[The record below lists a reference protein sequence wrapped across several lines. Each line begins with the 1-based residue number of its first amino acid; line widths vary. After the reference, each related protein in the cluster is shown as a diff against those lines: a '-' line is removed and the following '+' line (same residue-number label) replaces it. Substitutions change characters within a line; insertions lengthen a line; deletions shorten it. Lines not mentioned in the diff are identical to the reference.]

1 MSNINRDEDKMVPAQ
16 DIINPSQ
23 DLPDSPKD
31 VEEMKSETVILDLPE
46 VKDIPGQERVHVM
59 PMGELADTTIAS
71 DDEEG
76 AGIPG
81 FDEEEDGDNDITSD
95 TSVNV
100 SEQEKDLLDEA
111 GTAIPDDQQLK
122 QAELDSTDEEGDPL
136 NEGGLSDSRSGT
148 DLDVPG
154 AEADDANEEI
164 GEEDEE
170 NNEYSLGSEDNE
182 QSEERTS

>member
-1 MSNINRDEDKMVPAQ
+1 MSTLGNDNRTVNADADVV
-16 DIINPSQ
+16 NTSQ
-23 DLPDSPKD
+23 DLPDSEADQKQMQP
-31 VEEMKSETVILDLPE
+31 ETVTMDLPD
-46 VKDIPGQERVHVM
+46 VKDIPGQEHIHIM
-59 PMGELADTTIAS
+59 PAGDLADTTISS

-81 FDEEEDGDNDITSD
+81 FDEEDDNDDGDVTSD

-100 SEQEKDLLDEA
+100 SEEEKNLLDEA

-122 QAELDSTDEEGDPL
+122 QAELDNKDDEGEPL
-136 NEGGLSDSRSGT
+136 NEGSLSGSRSGA

-170 NNEYSLGSEDNE
+170 NNDYSDADTE
-182 QSEERTS
+182 

>member
-1 MSNINRDEDKMVPAQ
+1 
-16 DIINPSQ
+16 
-23 DLPDSPKD
+23 
-31 VEEMKSETVILDLPE
+31 
-46 VKDIPGQERVHVM
+46 
-59 PMGELADTTIAS
+59 MGELADTTIAS

-81 FDEEEDGDNDITSD
+81 FDEEEDDDSDVTSD
-95 TSVNV
+95 TSINV
-100 SEQEKDLLDEA
+100 SRQEKDLLDEA

-122 QAELDSTDEEGDPL
+122 QAELDSLDAEGDPL

-170 NNEYSLGSEDNE
+170 NNEYSEADSD
-182 QSEERTS
+182 